1 MSSEEQDRTSGSV
14 PNAFGN
20 DLAWKWMPKMPA
32 SLKRS
37 NLHTLL
43 YTLRAIANADGT
55 LRYKDTK
62 RPFSLQAIA
71 KAAGADPKDTR
82 ERLEAAA
89 RAGVIKAVGE
99 RRKGRSVLYVLAL
112 NPLPDWAAATAYLD
126 GVKALKEEA
135 RQKRETERGTGRKAA
150 PWAEDEDAEKGGRS
164 PELENEENGGPPP
177 ELTDGT
183 EIGERGTAP
192 YPSKGDR
199 PPTGKGDR
207 PPYTPGGYPRASHDG
222 AEVSSQPQVDGPTGE
237 QIDHQEHRHDTT
249 ATPDLGDH
257 TTWRICPGCQ
267 RRIMPDPQRPDRT
280 THARCEPLL
289 AEHGRTAS

>member
-1 MSSEEQDRTSGSV
+1 M

-20 DLAWKWMPKMPA
+20 DLAWKWMPNMPA

-43 YTLRAIANADGT
+43 YTLRTIANADGT

-112 NPLPDWAAATAYLD
+112 NPSPDWAAAAAYLD
-126 GVKALKEEA
+126 GVKALREEA
-135 RQKRETERGTGRKAA
+135 RQKRETGRKAA
-150 PWAEDEDAEKGGRS
+150 PWTDEKGGRS
-164 PELENEENGGPPP
+164 PEPENGEKGGPPP
-177 ELTDGT
+177 ELPAL
-183 EIGERGTAP
+183 EQKSERGTAP
-192 YPSKGDR
+192 YPRKGDR
-199 PPTGKGDR
+199 PLPSKGDR
-207 PPYTPGGYPRASHDG
+207 PPYTPGGYPRDLHDG
-222 AEVSSQPQVDGPTGE
+222 AEVSSQPQVDGPTGDQPE
-237 QIDHQEHRHDTT
+237 AHEPNPT
-249 ATPDLGDH
+249 DH
-257 TTWRICPGCQ
+257 TTWRICPGCN

-280 THARCEPLL
+280 VHARCEGYLTEP
-289 AEHGRTAS
+289 ERTAS